1 MGIPLTG
8 LLRIS
13 PRLLLVCSVV
23 PGCSFGW
30 IDLPNLAGEGDW
42 LPAGRI
48 GPIDNE
54 GGSAVVERTDSGKGT
69 ALSPLSN
76 YPMEL
81 PLLLVPQRRTATI
94 THDRTASS

>member
-13 PRLLLVCSVV
+13 PPLLLVCSVV
-23 PGCSFGW
+23 SGCSFGW
-30 IDLPNLAGEGDW
+30 IDLPIFARVGDW

-54 GGSAVVERTDSGKGT
+54 GGSAVVERTDSGKGK
-69 ALSPLSN
+69 ALSALSN

-81 PLLLVPQRRTATI
+81 PMC
-94 THDRTASS
+94 